1 MRGLFTKIFLCFWI
15 AQSLTFVIS
24 TVLIL
29 QHRFVRPDQGF
40 DAFSAAFNG
49 EASAAA
55 IAYEQSGCAG
65 LQSFASALHQAIY
78 LSDESLH
85 PLCGLADGA
94 LLPKVLS
101 QPGTPSE
108 MQSVEVG
115 KRYLWSKR
123 VVSATG
129 EPYIFW
135 MDRATLPRQGGLL
148 RDLWH
153 FASPQLPVTIVVFG
167 ASTFILVLML
177 TRPIARLRVA
187 AGDLA
192 KGKLSA
198 RVKETGGN
206 AGLFGDD
213 EIQQLVHDFNHMA
226 ERLESLMNAH
236 QMLLRDV
243 SHELR
248 TPLTRLYVTLELARE
263 DAPLSMTDHLDR
275 IESEATRL
283 TSLIEQLLRL
293 SSMESAN
300 VPARSETFSFAKLL
314 EDIVPNADF
323 EARQRSCGVR
333 LQGECTCNVEGVPA
347 LLYQAV
353 ENVVRNAIRYTRE
366 GSVVELNLRCESHSA
381 QSMVVLEVCDDGPGI
396 SDEEKAKIFLPFYRI
411 DGARQ
416 RDTGGFGIGL
426 AIADRAVKLHHGEIC
441 VQNRAAGGLAVTMKI
456 PCRKN
461 KRLT

>member
-1 MRGLFTKIFLCFWI
+1 
-15 AQSLTFVIS
+15 
-24 TVLIL
+24 
-29 QHRFVRPDQGF
+29 
-40 DAFSAAFNG
+40 
-49 EASAAA
+49 
-55 IAYEQSGCAG
+55 
-65 LQSFASALHQAIY
+65 
-78 LSDESLH
+78 
-85 PLCGLADGA
+85 
-94 LLPKVLS
+94 
-101 QPGTPSE
+101 
-108 MQSVEVG
+108 
-115 KRYLWSKR
+115 
-123 VVSATG
+123 
-129 EPYIFW
+129 
-135 MDRATLPRQGGLL
+135 
-148 RDLWH
+148 
-153 FASPQLPVTIVVFG
+153 
-167 ASTFILVLML
+167 
-177 TRPIARLRVA
+177 
-187 AGDLA
+187 
-192 KGKLSA
+192 
-198 RVKETGGN
+198 
-206 AGLFGDD
+206 
-213 EIQQLVHDFNHMA
+213 
-226 ERLESLMNAH
+226 
-236 QMLLRDV
+236 
-243 SHELR
+243 
-248 TPLTRLYVTLELARE
+248 
-263 DAPLSMTDHLDR
+263 
-275 IESEATRL
+275 
-283 TSLIEQLLRL
+283 
-293 SSMESAN
+293 